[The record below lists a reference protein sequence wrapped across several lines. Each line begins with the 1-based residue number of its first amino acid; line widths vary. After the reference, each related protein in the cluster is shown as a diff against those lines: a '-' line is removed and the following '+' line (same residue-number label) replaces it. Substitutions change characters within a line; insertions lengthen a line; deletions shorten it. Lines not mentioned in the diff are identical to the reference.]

1 MRAAAPIIASAVLGC
16 RLPCLLYAL
25 AAVALVPALA
35 CGDTSRPVP
44 SDADFVEESAG
55 ALERSSDADSDQE
68 PLGTPASVGRTG
80 PRFATTF
87 SMPDEP
93 KERGDLRLAT
103 LLPRDAI
110 PSIDSPKFID
120 AESASDQMG
129 DDDLVIGVTIE
140 GEHKAYS
147 TAFLS
152 SHEIVNDVVGGR
164 PVAVTW

>member
-1 MRAAAPIIASAVLGC
+1 MTASAPIIATAVLGS
-16 RLPCLLYAL
+16 RLPRLLYAL
-25 AAVALVPALA
+25 AAVALVLALA
-35 CGDTSRPVP
+35 CGDTSKPAP
-44 SDADFVEESAG
+44 MDADLVEESAG
-55 ALERSSDADSDQE
+55 TLEQPSDPGSDQG
-68 PLGTPASVGRTG
+68 PSVTPASVAQTG

-87 SMPDEP
+87 SMPEEP

-129 DDDLVIGVTIE
+129 DEDLVIGVTIE

-152 SHEIVNDVVGGR
+152 SHEIVNDVVGGK